1 MKYFKLII
9 GIIFVVASILKLLT
23 LWGIVHISLLERV
36 SDEPW
41 AVYLPPFI
49 LIIVG
54 ADLIYHGIK

>member
-1 MKYFKLII
+1 MKYYKLII
-9 GIIFVVASILKLLT
+9 GIIFVVASTLKLLT

>member
-1 MKYFKLII
+1 MKYYKLII